1 MSSRTGKN
9 RKIRVMLADDHLV
22 VRMGLAAIISIERDM
37 EVVGEAADG
46 AEAVKLATEL
56 HPDVVIMDIMMPK
69 LDGVAATAEIR
80 KRNPETQI
88 LILTTFGTSDDL
100 RRALELGATGALV
113 KDSAQTELVSAIREC
128 AAGRKIISPAVVR
141 QLQYEMPK
149 IELSPRQLEMLNYV
163 AKGFNNAEIA
173 NMVGI
178 GRDCVKAHLSAAFTR
193 LEASS
198 RSEAVAIAIRL
209 GLLQG

>member
-1 MSSRTGKN
+1 MSSKTG
-9 RKIRVMLADDHLV
+9 RKIKVMLADDHLV

-46 AEAVKLATEL
+46 AEAVKLAAEL
-56 HPDVVIMDIMMPK
+56 HPDVVIIDIMMPK

-80 KRNPETQI
+80 KRNPDTQI

-100 RRALELGATGALV
+100 RRALEVGATGALV

-128 AAGRKIISPAVVR
+128 AAGRKILSPAVVR
-141 QLQYEMPK
+141 QLQSEMPK

-193 LEASS
+193 LNASS

>member
-1 MSSRTGKN
+1 MSSKTG
-9 RKIRVMLADDHLV
+9 RKIKVMLADDHLV

-46 AEAVKLATEL
+46 AEAVKLAAEL
-56 HPDVVIMDIMMPK
+56 RPDVVIMDIMMPK

-100 RRALELGATGALV
+100 RRALEVGATGALV

-128 AAGRKIISPAVVR
+128 AAGRNVISPAVAR
-141 QLQYEMPK
+141 QLKYEMPK

-193 LEASS
+193 LNASS

>member
-1 MSSRTGKN
+1 MSSRAG
-9 RKIRVMLADDHLV
+9 RKTRVMLADDHLV
-22 VRMGLAAIISIERDM
+22 VRMGLAAIIRIERDM

-46 AEAVKLATEL
+46 AEAVRLAAEL
-56 HPDVVIMDIMMPK
+56 RPDVVIMDIMMPK

-80 KRNPETQI
+80 KSNPETQI

-100 RRALELGATGALV
+100 RRALEAGATGALV

-128 AAGRKIISPAVVR
+128 AAGKKTISPAIAR
-141 QLQYEMPK
+141 QMQCEMPR

-163 AKGFNNAEIA
+163 AKGFNNTEIA

-193 LEASS
+193 LGAAS

-209 GLLQG
+209 GLLRG

>member
-1 MSSRTGKN
+1 MSSKK
-9 RKIRVMLADDHLV
+9 KIRVMLADDHLV

-37 EVVGEAADG
+37 ELVGEAANG
-46 AEAVKLATEL
+46 AEAVKLAAEL

-69 LDGVAATAEIR
+69 LDGVAATAKIR

-100 RRALELGATGALV
+100 RRALAVGATGALV

-128 AAGRKIISPAVVR
+128 AAGRKFISPAVAR

-149 IELSPRQLEMLNYV
+149 IELSPRQLEMLSYV

-173 NMVGI
+173 SMVGI

-193 LEASS
+193 LGAAS

>member
-1 MSSRTGKN
+1 MSGKK
-9 RKIRVMLADDHLV
+9 KIRVMLADDHLV

-46 AEAVKLATEL
+46 AEAVTRAADLR
-56 HPDVVIMDIMMPK
+56 PDVIIMDIMMPR

-80 KRNPETQI
+80 KRNPGTQI

-100 RRALELGATGALV
+100 RRALEVGATGALV

-128 AAGRKIISPAVVR
+128 AAGRKIISPAVAR

-193 LEASS
+193 LNASS

>member
-1 MSSRTGKN
+1 MSSKTG
-9 RKIRVMLADDHLV
+9 RKIKVMLADDHLV

-46 AEAVKLATEL
+46 AESVKLAAEL

-80 KRNPETQI
+80 KHNPETKI
-88 LILTTFGTSDDL
+88 LILTTFGTSDEL
-100 RRALELGATGALV
+100 RRALDVGATGALV

-128 AAGRKIISPAVVR
+128 AAGRKIISPAVAR

-149 IELSPRQLEMLNYV
+149 IELSPRQLEMLSYV

-193 LEASS
+193 LNASS

-209 GLLQG
+209 GLLHG

>member
-1 MSSRTGKN
+1 MSGKK
-9 RKIRVMLADDHLV
+9 KIRVMLADDHLV
-22 VRMGLAAIISIERDM
+22 VRMGLAAIIRIERDM

-46 AEAVKLATEL
+46 AEAVKLAAEL

-80 KRNPETQI
+80 KRNPDTQI

-100 RRALELGATGALV
+100 RRALEVGATGALV

-128 AAGRKIISPAVVR
+128 AAGRKILSPAVAR
-141 QLQYEMPK
+141 QLQSEMPK

-193 LEASS
+193 LNASS

>member
-1 MSSRTGKN
+1 MSN
-9 RKIRVMLADDHLV
+9 RAGRKTRVMLADDHLV

-46 AEAVKLATEL
+46 AEAVRLAAEL
-56 HPDVVIMDIMMPK
+56 RPDVVIMDIMMPK

-80 KRNPETQI
+80 KSNPETQI

-100 RRALELGATGALV
+100 RRALEAGATGALV

-128 AAGRKIISPAVVR
+128 AAGRKTISPAIAR
-141 QLQYEMPK
+141 QMQCEMPR

-163 AKGFNNAEIA
+163 AKGFNNTEIA

-193 LEASS
+193 LGAAS

-209 GLLQG
+209 GLLRG

>member
-1 MSSRTGKN
+1 MGSRNLK
-9 RKIRVMLADDHLV
+9 KIRVMIADDHLV

-37 EVVGEAADG
+37 ELVGEAADG
-46 AEAVKLATEL
+46 VVAVKLAAEL
-56 HPDVVIMDIMMPK
+56 HPDIVIMDIMMPK

-80 KRNPETQI
+80 KRNPDTQI

-100 RRALELGATGALV
+100 RRALAAGATGALV
-113 KDSAQTELVSAIREC
+113 KDSAQTELVSAIRKC
-128 AAGRKIISPAVVR
+128 ATGEKAISPAIAR
-141 QLQYEMPK
+141 QLQCEMPK

-173 NMVGI
+173 AMVGI

-193 LEASS
+193 LNAAS

-209 GLLQG
+209 GLMQG

>member
-1 MSSRTGKN
+1 MGSSRNLK
-9 RKIRVMLADDHLV
+9 KIRVMIADDHLV

-37 EVVGEAADG
+37 ELVGEAADG
-46 AEAVKLATEL
+46 VAAVKLAAEL
-56 HPDVVIMDIMMPK
+56 RPDVVIMDIMMPK

-80 KRNPETQI
+80 KRNPDTQI

-100 RRALELGATGALV
+100 RRALAAGATGALV
-113 KDSAQTELVSAIREC
+113 KDSAQTELVSAIRKC
-128 AAGRKIISPAVVR
+128 ATGEKAISPAIAR
-141 QLQYEMPK
+141 QLQCEMPK

-173 NMVGI
+173 AMVGI

-193 LEASS
+193 LNAAS

-209 GLLQG
+209 GLMQG

>member
-1 MSSRTGKN
+1 MSSKTG
-9 RKIRVMLADDHLV
+9 RKIKVMLADDHLV

-37 EVVGEAADG
+37 ELVGEAADG
-46 AEAVKLATEL
+46 AEAVKLAAKL
-56 HPDVVIMDIMMPK
+56 RPDVVIMDIMMPK
-69 LDGVAATAEIR
+69 LDGVAATAEIL
-80 KRNPETQI
+80 RNNPDTRI

-100 RRALELGATGALV
+100 RRALAEGATGALV

-128 AAGRKIISPAVVR
+128 AVGKKTISPSIAR
-141 QLQYEMPK
+141 QLQCEMPK
-149 IELSPRQLEMLNYV
+149 IELSPRQLEILTYV

-173 NMVGI
+173 SMVGI

-193 LEASS
+193 LNASS

-209 GLLQG
+209 GLLHG

>member
-1 MSSRTGKN
+1 MNSKTG
-9 RKIRVMLADDHLV
+9 RKIKVMLADDHLV

-46 AEAVKLATEL
+46 AEAVKLAAEL
-56 HPDVVIMDIMMPK
+56 HPDVAIMDIMMPK

-80 KRNPETQI
+80 KRNPDTQI

-100 RRALELGATGALV
+100 RRALEVGATGALV

-128 AAGRKIISPAVVR
+128 AAGRKILSPAVAR
-141 QLQYEMPK
+141 QLQSEMPK

-193 LEASS
+193 LNASS

-209 GLLQG
+209 GILQG

>member
-1 MSSRTGKN
+1 MSSKAG
-9 RKIRVMLADDHLV
+9 RKIKVMLADDHLV

-46 AEAVKLATEL
+46 AEAVKRAAEL
-56 HPDVVIMDIMMPK
+56 RPDIVIMDIMMPK

-100 RRALELGATGALV
+100 RRALAVGAIGALV

-128 AAGRKIISPAVVR
+128 AAGRKAISPAVAR
-141 QLQYEMPK
+141 QLQCEMPK

-193 LEASS
+193 LDASS

>member
-1 MSSRTGKN
+1 MSSKTG
-9 RKIRVMLADDHLV
+9 RKIKVMLADDHLV

-46 AEAVKLATEL
+46 AEAVKRAAEL
-56 HPDVVIMDIMMPK
+56 RPDVVIMDIMMPR

-80 KRNPETQI
+80 KRNPGTQI

-100 RRALELGATGALV
+100 RRALDVGATGALV

-128 AAGRKIISPAVVR
+128 AAGRKVISPAVAR

-193 LEASS
+193 LNASS

>member
-1 MSSRTGKN
+1 MSSMTG
-9 RKIRVMLADDHLV
+9 RKVKVMLADDHLV

-46 AEAVKLATEL
+46 AEAVKLAAEL

-80 KRNPETQI
+80 KRNPDTQI

-100 RRALELGATGALV
+100 RRALEVGATGALV

-128 AAGRKIISPAVVR
+128 AAGRKILSPAVAR
-141 QLQYEMPK
+141 QLQSEMPK

-193 LEASS
+193 LNASS

-209 GLLQG
+209 GLLLG

>member
-100 RRALELGATGALV
+100 RRALEVGATGALV

-128 AAGRKIISPAVVR
+128 AAGRKIISPAVAR

-193 LEASS
+193 LNASS

>member
-1 MSSRTGKN
+1 MSSKK
-9 RKIRVMLADDHLV
+9 KIRVMLADDHLV

-46 AEAVKLATEL
+46 AEAVKLAAEL

-69 LDGVAATAEIR
+69 LDGFAATAEIR
-80 KRNPETQI
+80 KRNPDTQI

-100 RRALELGATGALV
+100 RRALAVGAIAALV

-128 AAGRKIISPAVVR
+128 AAGRKTISPTVAR
-141 QLQYEMPK
+141 QMQCEMPK

-193 LEASS
+193 LNASS

-209 GLLQG
+209 GILQG

>member
-1 MSSRTGKN
+1 MSGKK
-9 RKIRVMLADDHLV
+9 KIRVMLADDHLV
-22 VRMGLAAIISIERDM
+22 VRMGLALMISRQPDM
-37 EVVGEAADG
+37 KLVGEAENG
-46 AEAVKLATEL
+46 EAAISLANAL
-56 HPDVVIMDIMMPK
+56 HPDVIIMDLQMPIM
-69 LDGVAATAEIR
+69 DGATATGRIR
-80 KRNPETQI
+80 ADDPSAKI

-100 RRALELGATGALV
+100 RRALDVGATGALV

-128 AAGRKIISPAVVR
+128 AAGREAISPTIVR
-141 QLQYEMPK
+141 QLKCETPK
-149 IELSPRQLEMLNYV
+149 IDLSPRQLEMLNYV

-173 NMVGI
+173 SMAGI

-193 LEASS
+193 LNAAS

>member
-1 MSSRTGKN
+1 MSSRTG
-9 RKIRVMLADDHLV
+9 RKIKVMLADDHLV

-46 AEAVKLATEL
+46 TEAVKLAAEL

-80 KRNPETQI
+80 KRNPDTQI

-100 RRALELGATGALV
+100 RRALEVGATGALV

-128 AAGRKIISPAVVR
+128 AAGRKTISPAVAR

-193 LEASS
+193 LNASS

>member
-1 MSSRTGKN
+1 MSSKTG
-9 RKIRVMLADDHLV
+9 RKIKVMLADDHLV

-46 AEAVKLATEL
+46 AEAVKLAAEL

-80 KRNPETQI
+80 KRNPDTQI

-100 RRALELGATGALV
+100 RRALEVGATGALV

-128 AAGRKIISPAVVR
+128 AAGRKILSPAVAR
-141 QLQYEMPK
+141 QLQSEMPK

-193 LEASS
+193 LGAAS

-209 GLLQG
+209 GVLMD

>member
-1 MSSRTGKN
+1 MSSRTV

-46 AEAVKLATEL
+46 AEAVKLAAEL
-56 HPDVVIMDIMMPK
+56 HPDIVIMDIMMPK

-80 KRNPETQI
+80 KRNPDTQI

-100 RRALELGATGALV
+100 RRALEVGATGALV

-128 AAGRKIISPAVVR
+128 AAGRKIISPAVAR

-193 LEASS
+193 LNASS

-209 GLLQG
+209 GLLKG

>member
-1 MSSRTGKN
+1 MSSKTG
-9 RKIRVMLADDHLV
+9 RKIKVMLADDHLV

-46 AEAVKLATEL
+46 AEAVKLAAEL

-80 KRNPETQI
+80 KRNPDTQI

-100 RRALELGATGALV
+100 RRALEVGATGALV

-128 AAGRKIISPAVVR
+128 AAGRKILSPAVAR
-141 QLQYEMPK
+141 QLQSEMPK

-193 LEASS
+193 LNASS

-209 GLLQG
+209 GILQG

>member
-1 MSSRTGKN
+1 MSSKTG
-9 RKIRVMLADDHLV
+9 RKIKVMLADDHLV

-46 AEAVKLATEL
+46 AEAVKLAAEL

-80 KRNPETQI
+80 KRNPDTQI

-100 RRALELGATGALV
+100 RRALEVGATGALV

-128 AAGRKIISPAVVR
+128 AAGRKILSPAVAR
-141 QLQYEMPK
+141 QLQSEMPK

-193 LEASS
+193 LNASS

>member
-1 MSSRTGKN
+1 MSSKNN

-37 EVVGEAADG
+37 VLVGEAADG
-46 AEAVKLATEL
+46 LAAVKLAAEL
-56 HPDVVIMDIMMPK
+56 KPDVVIMDIMMPK
-69 LDGVAATAEIR
+69 LDGVAATAEIH
-80 KRNPETQI
+80 KRNPDAHI
-88 LILTTFGTSDDL
+88 LVLTSFGTSEDL
-100 RRALELGATGALV
+100 RRALASGATGALV

-128 AAGRKIISPAVVR
+128 AAGKKTISPSIAR
-141 QLQYEMPK
+141 QLKCEMPK
-149 IELSPRQLEMLNYV
+149 TELSPRQLEMLSYV

-173 NMVGI
+173 SMVGI

-193 LEASS
+193 LGAAS

-209 GLLQG
+209 GVLMD

>member
-1 MSSRTGKN
+1 MSSRTG
-9 RKIRVMLADDHLV
+9 RKIKVMLADDHLV

-46 AEAVKLATEL
+46 AEAVKLAAEL

-100 RRALELGATGALV
+100 RRALEVGATGALV

-128 AAGRKIISPAVVR
+128 AAGRKIISPAIAR
-141 QLQYEMPK
+141 QLQSEMPK

-193 LEASS
+193 LNASS

>member
-1 MSSRTGKN
+1 MSGKK
-9 RKIRVMLADDHLV
+9 KIRVMLADDHLV

-37 EVVGEAADG
+37 ELVGEAADG
-46 AEAVKLATEL
+46 AEAVKRAAEL
-56 HPDVVIMDIMMPK
+56 HPDVVIMDIMMPR

-100 RRALELGATGALV
+100 RRALEAGATGALV

-128 AAGRKIISPAVVR
+128 AAGRKVISPAVAR

-193 LEASS
+193 LNDSS

>member
-1 MSSRTGKN
+1 MSSKSN

-46 AEAVKLATEL
+46 LAAVKLAAEL
-56 HPDVVIMDIMMPK
+56 RPDVVIMDIMMPK
-69 LDGVAATAEIR
+69 LDGVAATAEIHR
-80 KRNPETQI
+80 RNPDAHI
-88 LILTTFGTSDDL
+88 LVLTSFGTSEDL
-100 RRALELGATGALV
+100 RRALASGATGALV

-128 AAGRKIISPAVVR
+128 AAGKKTISPSIAR
-141 QLQYEMPK
+141 QLKCEMPK
-149 IELSPRQLEMLNYV
+149 TELSPRQLEMLSYV

-173 NMVGI
+173 SMVGI

-193 LEASS
+193 LGASS
-198 RSEAVAIAIRL
+198 RSEAVAIAIRENL
-209 GLLQG
+209 IHA

>member
-1 MSSRTGKN
+1 MKP
-9 RKIRVMLADDHLV
+9 KIRIMLADDHLV

-100 RRALELGATGALV
+100 RRALEVGAIGALV
-113 KDSAQTELVSAIREC
+113 KDSAQTELVNAIRKC
-128 AAGRKIISPAVVR
+128 AAGEKTISPAIAR
-141 QLQYEMPK
+141 QLKYEMPK

-173 NMVGI
+173 NIVGI

-193 LEASS
+193 LDASS